1 MRLVN
6 NKMDQ
11 TLTTLSKIVTELN
24 PWQISTETLHQTK
37 LRFLDYIGCVL
48 GSTKEPIGAMVKRI
62 ASQSTL
68 TTGGATLL
76 GTDWQCSPDIAC
88 FSNGL
93 LGRYLDFN
101 DQYSGKTPGHP
112 SDIIPAVL
120 AAAELSQGDGHSVIA
135 GILVGYELFGR
146 LCDSI
151 TLRPQWDHVTL
162 GAIAAAGAAA
172 KSLGLDEHS
181 TKHAISIATV
191 SNLSLDQTRRGELSH
206 WKAAAFPNASRQ
218 GLFAALLAK
227 EGLTGPDMPFDGA
240 QGFWSAVGQPDDHSC
255 LNTSSGK
262 YKLLETAIKA
272 HSACYLD
279 LSAVDATIALREN
292 VLINDIESI
301 LVDTYQYSID
311 LTADGPSKWRPQT
324 RETADHSMPYILA
337 TTLIEGF
344 IGPEHYAVDRFNDP
358 ETHSLMDRIKVSENS
373 SYSKNFPHVQTQRV
387 EIVTK
392 SGDRLI
398 KEVDYPTGHP
408 CKPMSFSQIE
418 AKFYRLVKNC
428 LPTPQAKKLVSEIMQ
443 IESSTSLKNVLQL
456 LVVKDR

>member
-1 MRLVN
+1 
-6 NKMDQ
+6 MDQ
-11 TLTTLSKIVTELN
+11 TLTKLSKIVTELN
-24 PWQISTETLHQTK
+24 PRQISIEVLDQTK
-37 LRFLDYIGCVL
+37 LRLLDYIGCVL
-48 GSTKEPIGAMVKRI
+48 GSTKEPIGALVKQI
-62 ASQSTL
+62 ASQSKL

-76 GTDWQCSPDIAC
+76 GTNWQCSPDIAC

-101 DQYSGKTPGHP
+101 DQYSGKTTGHP

-120 AAAELSQGDGHSVIA
+120 AAAELSQGDGYSVMA

-151 TLRPQWDHVTL
+151 TLKPKWDHVTL
-162 GAIAAAGAAA
+162 GAIASAGAAA

-181 TKHAISIATV
+181 IKHAISIATV

-206 WKAAAFPNASRQ
+206 WKAGAFPNASRQ

-240 QGFWSAVGQPDDHSC
+240 HGFWSAVGQPDDSSC
-255 LNTSSGK
+255 LEAPLGK

-279 LSAVDATIALREN
+279 LSAVDATIELRER
-292 VLINDIESI
+292 VLIADIESI

-344 IGPEHYAVDRFNDP
+344 VDPEHYALDRLNDH
-358 ETHSLMDRIKVSENS
+358 EIHLLMDRIKVTENP
-373 SYSKNFPHVQTQRV
+373 SYSKNFPQVQTQRV

-392 SGDRLI
+392 SGDRFV

-418 AKFYRLVKNC
+418 AKFYRLVQDA
-428 LPTPQAKKLVSEIMQ
+428 LPSPQAKNLVSAIMQ
-443 IESSTSLKNVLQL
+443 IESSTNLKNVLQL
-456 LVVKDR
+456 LVVKDN